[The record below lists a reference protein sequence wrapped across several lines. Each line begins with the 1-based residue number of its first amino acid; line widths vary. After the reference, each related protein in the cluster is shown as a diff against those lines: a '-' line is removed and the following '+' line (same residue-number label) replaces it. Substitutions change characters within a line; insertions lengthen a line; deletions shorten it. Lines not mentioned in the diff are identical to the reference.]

1 MAMKRDTI
9 VHIRK
14 EGNLMKI
21 YMAEI
26 DGKPIAAFNAS
37 TLTKAAEIIENPSL
51 MREDLVVRG
60 VCAED
65 AEISLRPASPEEVA
79 EWKKEFGRTIMLEE
93 FGPREGDDE
102 MLGIAFLVAVDE
114 PPEDDDI

>member
-21 YMAEI
+21 YVAEI

-79 EWKKEFGRTIMLEE
+79 EE